1 MKNYQFISIVAL
13 IITAS
18 LFIHYSSMNKLTAVE
33 AAVIAAQP
41 KPEKVSLI
49 AVEEKLSQM
58 NTQLEELKKS
68 TETIQTT
75 QKALDEIVNTNTNKL
90 NSLTPI
96 TVTKTIIRCPKK
108 KYVRKYNRKVRA
120 RTCVQK

>member
-1 MKNYQFISIVAL
+1 MKHYQYLSILVL
-13 IITAS
+13 IPLVGVLVLKS
-18 LFIHYSSMNKLTAVE
+18 LSANMETVKAE
-33 AAVIAAQP
+33 MIAAQP

-58 NTQLEELKKS
+58 NTQLGELKKS

-75 QKALDEIVNTNTNKL
+75 QKALDEIVNRNTEKL
-90 NSLTPI
+90 NTLMPVTI
-96 TVTKTIIRCPKK
+96 TKTVLRCPKK
-108 KYVRKYNRKVRA
+108 KYVRKHNRKVRA